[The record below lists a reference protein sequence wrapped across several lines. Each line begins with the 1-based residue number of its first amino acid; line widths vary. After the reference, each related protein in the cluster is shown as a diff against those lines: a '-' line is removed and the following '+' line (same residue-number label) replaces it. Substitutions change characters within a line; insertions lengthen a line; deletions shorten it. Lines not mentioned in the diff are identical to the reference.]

1 MEVIDKKKAEELKK
15 TETAVLS
22 ADYQMSKLL
31 PSWSDSPQ
39 PGETYFLR
47 KFMMEAMGITFA
59 ATYFGGVE
67 YDMKSSIYIVDERQ
81 AGKKSIDHTISFID
95 HYLYVVLPKWYR
107 HVHLWMENAGI
118 NKSRYVF
125 AYTCG

>member
-67 YDMKSSIYIVDERQ
+67 YDMKRSI
-81 AGKKSIDHTISFID
+81 
-95 HYLYVVLPKWYR
+95 
-107 HVHLWMENAGI
+107 
-118 NKSRYVF
+118 
-125 AYTCG
+125 